1 MSPGT
6 LLLARWGF
14 SLLFGLVGLY
24 LVSVAVRL
32 IARMRDWNARAIRAE
47 GTIVGFEEE
56 SPTGQRAGHPLF
68 APLVTFTATSGES
81 IQFKSS
87 RSERPNPYSVGQR
100 VAVRYLPED
109 PNSADLESVAS
120 GWMSLVVVLVMA
132 AVTLTI
138 ATLPFILPPPAPRP

>member
-6 LLLARWGF
+6 LMLARWGF

-24 LVSVAVRL
+24 LVSVAIRIIV
-32 IARMRDWNARAIRAE
+32 RMRDWNARAIRAE

-56 SPTGQRAGHPLF
+56 RPTGERAGHPLY
-68 APLVTFTATSGES
+68 APLVTFTTASGET
-81 IQFKSS
+81 IDFKSS
-87 RSERPNPYSVGQR
+87 RSERPNPYTVGQR

-109 PNSADLESVAS
+109 PNGADLESVAA

-132 AVTLTI
+132 AVALTI
-138 ATLPFILPPPAPRP
+138 ATLPFILPPPTPRL

>member
-1 MSPGT
+1 MSGTT

-24 LVSVAVRL
+24 LVSVAIRL
-32 IARMRDWNARAIRAE
+32 IARMHDWKARAVQAE
-47 GTIVGFEEE
+47 GTIVGFVEET
-56 SPTGQRAGHPLF
+56 TGQRAGHPLF
-68 APLVTFTATSGES
+68 APIVTFMAANGES
-81 IQFKSS
+81 IEFTSA
-87 RSERPNPYSVGQR
+87 RSERPNPYTVGQR

-132 AVTLTI
+132 AVALAI
-138 ATLPFILPPPAPRP
+138 ATLPFILPPPTPRP